1 MKKLETLL
9 SLFLIISLSSA
20 QEIIENPEKPL
31 SSDAGRIVELKEVM
45 RIDDI
50 GSDYYFQ
57 YPRNFKVAPDG
68 SLFIADRE
76 QLIRFDFDGKFIQN
90 YFKKGQGP
98 GEMQAIGDYFFS
110 EKTLI
115 VHDRRLQKV
124 LRFDFNGEF
133 IREFRIYDLPI
144 FTQLHL
150 FFNDGY
156 YFFGNR
162 IPSTDGK
169 ATVID
174 VPHELIFAVE
184 GGQEIKK
191 LITLPV
197 ESFVI
202 SSEGGGADTS
212 IAELMTIPFREKYL
226 VLSHTQD
233 YLIKIF
239 NVQSQEIIRS
249 FRRKY
254 DRVKVPE
261 GRQIGGR
268 IGMGGKMYSAPRKY
282 LNDISKLLEFKNNL
296 WIMTSSSDKDKGIL
310 IDVYN
315 FEGQYI
321 DKFYLKF
328 HEAIDPI
335 SLGSRPMTISGDNL
349 YMLVKNEDETYS
361 IKKFLIEDKNAT
373 RAF

>member
-1 MKKLETLL
+1 MKKLLVTI
-9 SLFLIISLSSA
+9 LIIFNFVFFSFA

-31 SSDAGRIVELKEVM
+31 SRHAGRIVELEEVM

-50 GSDYYFQ
+50 GGDYYFQ
-57 YPRNFKVAPDG
+57 YPRNLKVAPDG
-68 SLFIADRE
+68 SLFITDRE
-76 QLIRFDFDGKFIQN
+76 QLNHFDPNGKFIRN
-90 YFKKGQGP
+90 YFKNGQGP
-98 GEMQAIGDYFFS
+98 GEMQAIGDYFFA
-110 EKTLI
+110 ENTLI

-133 IREFRIYDLPI
+133 IREFRIHDLPI

-150 FFNDGY
+150 FYNDGY

-162 IPSTDGK
+162 MPSTDGK
-169 ATVID
+169 ASVID

-184 GGQEIKK
+184 GRQEIKK

-226 VLSHTQD
+226 AICHTQD

-239 NVQSQEIIRS
+239 DVQSQEIIRS

-261 GRQIGGR
+261 GRQVGGR
-268 IGMGGKMYSAPRKY
+268 IGVGGKMYSAPRKY

-296 WIMTSSSDKDKGIL
+296 WIMTSSADKEKGIL

-315 FEGQYI
+315 FEGLYI

-328 HEAIDPI
+328 NEAIDPI
-335 SLGSRPMTISGDNL
+335 SLGVRPMTISGDNL
-349 YMLVKNEDETYS
+349 FMLVKNEDETYS
-361 IKKFLIEDKNAT
+361 IKKFQIEDTN
-373 RAF
+373 R